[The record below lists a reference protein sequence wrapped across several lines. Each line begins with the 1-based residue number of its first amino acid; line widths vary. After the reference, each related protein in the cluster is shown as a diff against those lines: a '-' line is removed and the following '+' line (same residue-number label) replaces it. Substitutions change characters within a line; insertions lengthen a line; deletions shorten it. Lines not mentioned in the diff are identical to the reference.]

1 MNESEKFEP
10 VVIPLKQS
18 IDALTVFQRL
28 NQLPHCLFLDSSAQ
42 DNRLGRYSFVT
53 ADPVDF
59 ITAQVGDA
67 GVFDDLEFRLTK
79 YRAETIPGLPPFQGG
94 LAGLWAYDFGREFEQ
109 IPVTKYREF
118 SIPDLALGVY
128 DVVVAFDH
136 QENRAWIIS
145 QGYPETNPCGRVDV
159 AEARAEFFLK
169 VIEGRTVSSSLQ
181 KVCVEVPQLRREDL
195 APSFATPYSDLLLS
209 NFSHADYLDAVQ
221 KCIDYIYAGDIF
233 QVNLSQRLLYPAI
246 DDAIALYER
255 LRTRNPAPFSGFFDL
270 GSHQIV
276 SASPERFIQVKD
288 SQVETRPIKGTR
300 SRIGKTELDLY
311 VGEALQHSEKD
322 RAENVMIVDLMRNDL
337 SRICLPESVQVTE
350 LCRLETYATVQ
361 HLVSTVVGQ
370 LRDSATPIDLIKA
383 TFPGGSI
390 TGAPKIRAMEIIA
403 EMEPTARGAYCG
415 ALGYIGF
422 DGTMDSSILIRT
434 VTAGQGWWQFPVGG
448 GIVAQS
454 DPQLEYEETWH
465 KAAGILNS
473 LK

>member
-1 MNESEKFEP
+1 MVLP
-10 VVIPLKQS
+10 ITQS
-18 IDALTVFQRL
+18 VDALTVFQRL
-28 NQLPHCLFLDSSAQ
+28 NQLPHCLFLDSSSQ
-42 DNRLGRYSFVT
+42 DARLGRYSFVT

-59 ITAQVGDA
+59 ITAKVGDA
-67 GVFDDLEFRLTK
+67 GVFDDLESRLNK
-79 YRAETIPGLPPFQGG
+79 YRAATIPGLPPFQGG
-94 LAGLWAYDFGREFEQ
+94 LAGLWTYDLGREFEQ
-109 IPVTKYREF
+109 IPVTEYREF
-118 SIPDLALGVY
+118 SMPDLALGVY

-136 QENRAWIIS
+136 QENQAWIIS

-169 VIEGRTVSSSLQ
+169 VIEGCPVPASLQ
-181 KVCVEVPQLRREDL
+181 KSQVDVPSLSRDDL
-195 APSFATPYSDLLLS
+195 APAFATPYSDQLLS
-209 NFSHADYLDAVQ
+209 NFSKADYLEAVQ

-233 QVNLSQRLLYPAI
+233 QVNLSQRLLYPAKE
-246 DDAIALYER
+246 DSIALYER

-270 GSHQIV
+270 GGHQII
-276 SASPERFIQVKD
+276 SASPERFIQLKD

-311 VGEALQHSEKD
+311 VGEALQQSEKD

-337 SRICLPESVQVTE
+337 SRICLAESVQVTE

-370 LRDSATPIDLIKA
+370 LKELATPIDLIKA

-403 EMEPTARGAYCG
+403 ELEPTARGAYCG

-454 DPQLEYEETWH
+454 VPQLEYEETWH
-465 KAAGILNS
+465 KAAGILNA
-473 LK
+473 LQ